1 MASVE
6 ESSAQVKDIRSL
18 FRDHDRVLDA
28 LTRGVRRALW
38 RHKQLGQSI
47 VVWRDGR
54 VVEIPANEIEVEA
67 PEE

>member
-1 MASVE
+1 VASIE
-6 ESSAQVKDIRSL
+6 ETEVRDVRAL
-18 FRDHDRVLDA
+18 FRDHDRVLGA
-28 LTRGVRRALW
+28 LRRGVRRALW